1 MTWFYMDGDQEKGPI
16 NKTQLQELINA
27 KQVNGS
33 TLVRNDSTAQWRP
46 LSELMRKKTTD
57 KNTTT
62 PSQPTSPP
70 PVQKAET
77 PASVEMV
84 STAVCNQ
91 CGRSFPKDQ
100 VVTFDNQVICAAC
113 KPMFVQRLKEGATI
127 AGDYEYAGFW
137 IRFGAKLID
146 GIAMAI
152 CQLIIG
158 VILGVV
164 LAVAGVAEDSMAI
177 GLIVVQQLIGFAI
190 PVVYNTYFIGRFSAT
205 LGKMAC
211 QIKVVT
217 PEGETVSYARAFGRY
232 FAELV
237 SGLILAIG
245 YIMAAF
251 DDEKRALH
259 DRICSTRVVYK

>member
-1 MTWFYMDGDQEKGPI
+1 MDGDQEKGPI
-16 NKTQLQELINA
+16 DKTQLQKLINDR
-27 KQVNGS
+27 QVDGN

-46 LSELMRKKTTD
+46 LSELMRKKTPSQN
-57 KNTTT
+57 KPA
-62 PSQPTSPP
+62 PSQPAPP
-70 PVQKAET
+70 APPQ
-77 PASVEMV
+77 ASESAEMV
-84 STAVCNQ
+84 PTAVCTQ
-91 CGRSFPKDQ
+91 CGRSFPSDQ

-146 GIAMAI
+146 GIVMAI

-158 VILGVV
+158 VLLGVV
-164 LAVAGVAEDSMAI
+164 LTVVGVSQDSMAI
-177 GLIVVQQLIGFAI
+177 GLVVVQQIIGFAI
-190 PVVYNTYFIGRFSAT
+190 PVAYNTYFIGRFGAT

-217 PEGETVSYARAFGRY
+217 PEGEAVTYARAFGRY

-237 SGLILAIG
+237 SGLTLAIG